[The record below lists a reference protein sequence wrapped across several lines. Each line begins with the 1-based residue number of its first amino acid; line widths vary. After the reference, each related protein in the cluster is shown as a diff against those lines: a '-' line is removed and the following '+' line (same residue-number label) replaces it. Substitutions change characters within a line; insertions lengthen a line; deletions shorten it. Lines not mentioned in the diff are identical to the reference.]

1 MWFTKLHVYM
11 NNLQRSWHDAN
22 FDVCEKVNKELYG
35 IWQPANIDSDG
46 VT

>member
-22 FDVCEKVNKELYG
+22 FDVKR
-35 IWQPANIDSDG
+35 
-46 VT
+46 

>member
-1 MWFTKLHVYM
+1 M

-35 IWQPANIDSDG
+35 IWQPANIELCI
-46 VT
+46 VECLVME